1 MNKLIYLVITIFI
14 FSCAPSRHVIP
25 LNRKERAISVSI
37 GGPVLI
43 NETATFPEPLVS
55 ITYAYGKT
63 KTATRFIGVHAT
75 AANKGAYIIEYGF
88 LKEWWFN
95 SRRNI
100 GFTTNMVANVG
111 VDKSDWDVSIYP
123 QLDANLYWHYHG
135 DPHYYCDCKN
145 DGRFMKF
152 IYVGIGSY
160 VRAYSKEEFKQ
171 PFNNDVIISPHF
183 GYNIGG
189 KQWKLN
195 AEIKWI
201 QPWVK
206 NENPDYE
213 IWNPMGDLGTF
224 GGYLS
229 FYKMF

>member
-1 MNKLIYLVITIFI
+1 
-14 FSCAPSRHVIP
+14 
-25 LNRKERAISVSI
+25 
-37 GGPVLI
+37 
-43 NETATFPEPLVS
+43 
-55 ITYAYGKT
+55 
-63 KTATRFIGVHAT
+63 
-75 AANKGAYIIEYGF
+75 
-88 LKEWWFN
+88 
-95 SRRNI
+95 
-100 GFTTNMVANVG
+100 
-111 VDKSDWDVSIYP
+111 
-123 QLDANLYWHYHG
+123 
-135 DPHYYCDCKN
+135 
-145 DGRFMKF
+145 MKF